1 MSPTIK
7 IVVAIVPII
16 IAAYVGMTM
25 LQPAMDEASTKDKSV
40 AEKQQESDGLQ
51 AKLGDP
57 AKINQKQKQFEQ
69 EINQLR
75 DAVPKAPDIDLLTID
90 LERMCKE
97 AGMDLIAIKSPNK
110 DLNAPAAVDSSSYL
124 KKKQDRLKNA
134 LKGNGGADDAAAGA
148 ASAGPPPNELEETTK
163 QIVVTGDYN
172 GLQKLVHELETYQR
186 VIKINDIV
194 SRVPKL
200 QDNKKEVKLPD
211 ESEPNASDKLG
222 DPNMLYISMNI
233 TTYYLP

>member
-7 IVVAIVPII
+7 IVIVLLPFI
-16 IAAYVGMTM
+16 IAGYVGFSM
-25 LQPAMDEASTKDKSV
+25 LQPAMEEANTKDASV
-40 AEKQQESDGLQ
+40 NEKKTEAEQLQ

-57 AKINQKQKQFEQ
+57 GKVSAKMKSLEADIAS
-69 EINQLR
+69 LR
-75 DAVPKAPDIDLLTID
+75 SAVPKTPDTDLFTID

-97 AGMDLIAIKSPNK
+97 AGMDLIAVNTPKADGTS
-110 DLNAPAAVDSSSYL
+110 APVDPASNL

-134 LKGNGGADDAAAGA
+134 LKGDAGAGSDKTAAAD
-148 ASAGPPPNELEETTK
+148 SEPAGNELETADK
-163 QIVVTGDYN
+163 QVIVTGDYN

-186 VIKINDIV
+186 VIKINEIV

-200 QDNKKEVKLPD
+200 SEKAKEIKLPD
-211 ESEPNASDKLG
+211 DSPTSPSDHLG

-233 TTYYLP
+233 STYYLP